1 MNIFNGFN
9 LLKFMFRPFMSS
21 WFGLNVDAES
31 SWDVQGRQHSGFGQ
45 VESASQWATGS
56 ILEAYLLKKLLKPPE
71 FYGDPAPFAVR
82 GVIEG
87 QSGEGVRFTRYRPL
101 VRPRAQASA
110 GQMNTPLDLTAD
122 TIRATID
129 IWEAFTRF
137 TSRADFYLGH
147 GVMQNAL
154 ARHQELFHRVGR
166 ANIFDVLQAGTNT
179 FFGLGNTAIG
189 NLDNVSY
196 DVGEQVS
203 NAVTKMRR
211 VGTKPCDGRYY
222 PAFCNPDIINLID
235 KKDTGYID
243 AESFQ
248 GRGLYDLEV
257 KAWKGASIYPTNLLP
272 IRELDASAITE
283 DVTTTTGGL
292 LPDGQVYYYK
302 VVGVNPFTGGIEKV
316 TAEGTLTT
324 GSSANTNVDKIT
336 MPAASAT
343 EIEENTNLVY
353 DVYWGTSSGDANL
366 FLQTNLLGNAAAA
379 VVSVGLIGAALV
391 TSGTTAPAE
400 PATGV
405 KVTPIILLGE
415 EAYGNVWSSL
425 YPYGIFKPAVVG
437 GTPTVGNE
445 VGKIRSVG
453 WSLDQKPVILNQ
465 QRMAVI
471 WIGYS

>member
-1 MNIFNGFN
+1 M
-9 LLKFMFRPFMSS
+9 
-21 WFGLNVDAES
+21 AETA
-31 SWDVQGRQHSGFGQ
+31 WDVQDRQHAGFGQ
-45 VESASQWATGS
+45 IETANQWALGS
-56 ILEAYLLKKLLKPPE
+56 ILEAYMLKSLLKPPE
-71 FYGDPAPFAVR
+71 FYGDPSPFAVK
-82 GVIEG
+82 GEIDEH
-87 QSGEGVRFTRYRPL
+87 SGESVKFVRYRPL
-101 VRPRAQASA
+101 ARPRAQASA

-137 TSRADFYLGH
+137 TSRSDFYLAH
-147 GVMQNAL
+147 SVMQNAI
-154 ARHQELFHRVGR
+154 ARHTELFHRVGR
-166 ANIFDVLQAGTNT
+166 ANIFDVLTAGTNT
-179 FFGLGNTAIG
+179 FFGLNKTSIG
-189 NLDNVSY
+189 NLTALSY
-196 DVGEQVS
+196 DVGEQIS

-222 PAFCNPDIINLID
+222 AAFCNPDIINLID
-235 KKDTGYID
+235 KKDTGYQD

-257 KAWKGASIYPTNLLP
+257 KSWKGASIYPTNLLP
-272 IRELDASAITE
+272 IRELDASSITE
-283 DVTTTTGGL
+283 GDNVAGGTL
-292 LPDGQVYYYK
+292 VDDTYYWK

-316 TAEGTLTT
+316 VAEGNHAISNG
-324 GSSANTNVDKIT
+324 GSAQVVELT

-353 DVYWGTSSGDANL
+353 DIYFGIASGDANM
-366 FLQTNLLGNAAAA
+366 FLQTHVLGNAAGA
-379 VVSVGLIGAALV
+379 VVNVGSSAIQ
-391 TSGTTAPAE
+391 TSGLTAPAE

-415 EAYGNVWSSL
+415 EAYGNVYSKL
-425 YPYGIFKPAVVG
+425 YPYGIFKPAIVG